1 MKISKYFMVAAASIM
16 MFGCAKNDDVRSLA
30 DEGPVA
36 LTIKIADPQLGSKAA
51 VDPTTATEITWDE
64 VTVTLNAISGGRSET
79 ITKQQ
84 ATEGYTFWDV
94 EGPQSVEVSINGG
107 KATYTDLTEF
117 NSKAATD
124 VPVYGMSSD
133 FRYVGTAK
141 NPDNSTEYNLYEIEV
156 TAQIPVARLE
166 LSGIKHAAHEEGK
179 GCWYSAIT
187 FDKIELRGAPSGATF
202 KDGAFAVTDDVV
214 SDLEETILAEGNDFK
229 TYTFPDPETNKC
241 YAFNMFAGMPTLR
254 FTFTRSTAD
263 GAINE
268 QEAYAVVKTFKDD
281 SGEIISFEAG
291 KIYQITDIQIADE
304 SITPDPDGNT
314 LVAVDVTVKV
324 APWTIV
330 NTTVE
335 F

>member
-16 MFGCAKNDDVRSLA
+16 MFGCAKNDENKPNLA

-36 LTIKIADPQLGSKAA
+36 LTINIADPQLGSKAA
-51 VDPTTATEITWDE
+51 VPGTTAVAIDYDE
-64 VTVTLNAISGGRSET
+64 VTVTLNATNGGGVRT
-79 ITKQQ
+79 ITKQE
-84 ATEGYTFWDV
+84 ATDGYTFWDV

-107 KATYTDLTEF
+107 KASYTDLTDF
-117 NSKAATD
+117 GSDVAATN

-133 FRYVGTAK
+133 FQYAGTAT
-141 NPDNSTEYNLYEIEV
+141 NTGNNTEYNLYKIEV
-156 TAQIPVARLE
+156 MAQIPVARLE
-166 LSGIKHAAHEEGK
+166 LSGIKHVTHED
-179 GCWYSAIT
+179 CWYSAIT
-187 FDKIELRGAPSGATF
+187 FDKIELLNAPDAATF
-202 KDGAFAVTDDVV
+202 NSENGVFVATPGESDVL
-214 SDLEETILAEGNDFK
+214 SEDIPAEGNDFK
-229 TYTFPDPETNKC
+229 TYTFPESGKC

-314 LVAVDVTVKV
+314 LVAVKVTVNV
-324 APWTIV
+324 ADWSIV

>member
-51 VDPTTATEITWDE
+51 VDPTTATEISWDE
-64 VTVTLNAISGGRSET
+64 VTVTLNATSGGGSET

-84 ATEGYTFWDV
+84 ATDGYTFWDV

-107 KATYTDLTEF
+107 KASYTDLTDF
-117 NSKAATD
+117 GSDVAATA

-133 FRYVGTAK
+133 FQYAGTATH
-141 NPDNSTEYNLYEIEV
+141 PDNSTEYNLYKIEV

-166 LSGIKHAAHEEGK
+166 LSGIKHVTHAEGTK
-179 GCWYSAIT
+179 CLYSELL
-187 FDKIELRGAPSGATF
+187 FNKIELLKAPSGATF
-202 KDGAFAVTDDVV
+202 ANGAFGAAGSVTT
-214 SDLEETILAEGNDFK
+214 LTETIPTEGNDFK
-229 TYTFPDPETNKC
+229 TYTFPESGKC

>member
-64 VTVTLNAISGGRSET
+64 VTVTLNADNGPHEAT

-133 FRYVGTAK
+133 FHYAGTAT
-141 NPDNSTEYNLYEIEV
+141 NNDTQYNLYEIEV

-166 LSGIKHAAHEEGK
+166 LSGIKHATHEEGK
-179 GCWYSAIT
+179 DCWYSAIT
-187 FDKIELRGAPSGATF
+187 FDKIEVLDAPSGATF
-202 KDGAFAVTDDVV
+202 ANGAFAATDDVV
-214 SDLEETILAEGNDFK
+214 SDLEETIPAEGNDFK
-229 TYTFPDPETNKC
+229 TYTFPESGKC

-268 QEAYAVVKTFKDD
+268 QEAYAVVKKFKNG
-281 SGEIISFEAG
+281 SGEEIISFKAG
-291 KIYQITDIQIADE
+291 EIYQIIDIQIADE

-314 LVAVDVTVKV
+314 LVAVEVTVKV

>member
-51 VDPTTATEITWDE
+51 VDPTTAREITWDE
-64 VTVTLNAISGGRSET
+64 VTVTLNADNGPLEAT

-84 ATEGYTFWDV
+84 ATDGYTFWDV

-107 KATYTDLTEF
+107 KASYSDLTDF
-117 NSKAATD
+117 GSNVAATD
-124 VPVYGMSSD
+124 VPVYGMSSG
-133 FRYVGTAK
+133 FQYAGTAT

-166 LSGIKHAAHEEGK
+166 LSGIQHAAHEEGK
-179 GCWYSAIT
+179 DCWYSAIT
-187 FDKIELRGAPSGATF
+187 FDKIELLNASDAATF
-202 KDGAFAVTDDVV
+202 TNGVFVATPGESDVL
-214 SDLEETILAEGNDFK
+214 SEDILAEGNDFK
-229 TYTFPDPETNKC
+229 TYTFPESGKC

-268 QEAYAVVKTFKDD
+268 QEAYAVVKTFKN
-281 SGEIISFEAG
+281 GNEEITSFEAG

-314 LVAVDVTVKV
+314 LVAVEVTVKV
-324 APWTIV
+324 ADWSIV

>member
-36 LTIKIADPQLGSKAA
+36 LTIKIADPQLGSKTA
-51 VDPTTATEITWDE
+51 VDPTTAREITWNE
-64 VTVTLNAISGGRSET
+64 VTVTLNADNGPHKAT

-84 ATEGYTFWDV
+84 ATKGYTFWDV

-107 KATYTDLTEF
+107 KATYTDLTDF
-117 NSKAATD
+117 GSNVAATA

-133 FRYVGTAK
+133 FHYAGTAT
-141 NPDNSTEYNLYEIEV
+141 NNDTQYNLYEIEV

-166 LSGIKHAAHEEGK
+166 LSGIKHADHEEGK
-179 GCWYSAIT
+179 DCWYSAIT
-187 FDKIELRGAPSGATF
+187 FDKIELLNAPDVATF
-202 KDGAFAVTDDVV
+202 TNGVFVATPGESDVL
-214 SDLEETILAEGNDFK
+214 SEDIPAEGNDFK
-229 TYTFPDPETNKC
+229 TNTFPESGKC

-263 GAINE
+263 GAITE
-268 QEAYAVVKTFKDD
+268 QDAYAVVKTFKNGDE
-281 SGEIISFEAG
+281 EITFFEAG

-304 SITPDPDGNT
+304 SITPDPSGNT
-314 LVAVDVTVKV
+314 LVAVEVTVDV
-324 APWTIV
+324 ADWTIV